1 MGSNNGEAKMAS
13 GKSGDIKMADPDS
26 GSAFLLSQS
35 KMDIFDTVASTSA
48 PASAKPRFEPKV
60 KPRGSQTRGSQAK
73 SRLSAQSK
81 VSAQPVDVKAPDS
94 AEPRVSLNSGAKLP
108 AADGP
113 GAREHSNTDH
123 TAVKSEP
130 ALVKVK
136 EEPQL
141 MADISNR
148 DMKVEPGIGEVNPQ
162 LPKEEAA
169 EDMKVD
175 SGLRASH
182 PELLKDEATE
192 DMRVDSG
199 VVKTHQGVTDDEVM
213 EDVEPGVDRVV
224 REIDVFVSRSI
235 DPDTQLYLLQY
246 PLRPAWRPY
255 GLEEQCLEVRVKAA
269 QKKVELDL
277 AIDGNSENYDQEAA
291 EHLRI
296 TKQTLTSSK
305 IPLSTSY
312 AIGLMQGNKL
322 YLNPVQAVVQMRPS
336 MKYLDEGDTQ
346 KKKQAS
352 TSNEDGDEEMTEAA
366 TNAEA
371 SAELVA
377 LQVNVRR
384 RETEWQEENRL
395 QSHAYLKQL
404 DEAEPWIALEP
415 HGVDSP
421 VTDAIRTKMIAS
433 APTQI
438 PFKLGPSDYIKQL
451 VPGQATVSPSQL
463 PPGDMSGSAG
473 FSRSFLNTLPLEKRF
488 HLLLSKGR
496 VHVLPFERLM
506 KLAPE
511 DCTEEEVLNVLQ
523 EKAVLVQG
531 CWVAASNLRYHKPVT
546 IVRDYLLS
554 LFTKSRVVE
563 HSQLEE
569 LRIPKDILREILSSF
584 AVQRGVTQSWEF
596 QESTDRS
603 FIKRHQTVVKEQA
616 QRWAEVEPHLRETVR
631 ALELTG
637 SKVAG
642 KTSIDLSTVKELNA
656 TKAKLHI
663 GELKKPVSAPEK
675 TKGVHFSLSG
685 DESGSSKAN
694 GIEGSGHTTLSE
706 ASLAALPGALLRIF
720 RKHSVCRLQL
730 ICQSLRA
737 MAIVTADSSK
747 DSLAVEEAKAAAQ
760 AASAPLP
767 ELEAAMSKVAS
778 NIDGVYFLTSLGDKE
793 LDPFRN
799 VVIALLRAK
808 GPTSGLRKTDIME
821 AAKIALKTDIRPQVY
836 QKVLKELC
844 YTKGGAWVLKPG
856 DGRPS

>member
-1 MGSNNGEAKMAS
+1 MGSNNGEARMS
-13 GKSGDIKMADPDS
+13 VEESGDIKLVDADS
-26 GSAFLLSQS
+26 GSPFALLSQP
-35 KMDIFDTVASTSA
+35 KMDIFDAVTTSSV
-48 PASAKPRFEPKV
+48 PTSAKPRFEPKV
-60 KPRGSQTRGSQAK
+60 KPRGPQARGPQAK
-73 SRLSAQSK
+73 SRLSTQSK
-81 VSAQPVDVKAPDS
+81 ASVQRVELRAPNSALSTTELRESLISDV
-94 AEPRVSLNSGAKLP
+94 KLP
-108 AADGP
+108 AAGP
-113 GAREHSNTDH
+113 SSIQNNDRIVALKT
-123 TAVKSEP
+123 EP
-130 ALVKVK
+130 EFVKVK
-136 EEPQL
+136 EEPQGVDL
-141 MADISNR
+141 SNKDVKVESGVLENHQQLLKEEALE
-148 DMKVEPGIGEVNPQ
+148 DMKVE
-162 LPKEEAA
+162 
-169 EDMKVD
+169 
-175 SGLRASH
+175 
-182 PELLKDEATE
+182 
-192 DMRVDSG
+192 SG
-199 VVKTHQGVTDDEVM
+199 VLQTQQQLSKDAAVDHVD
-213 EDVEPGVDRVV
+213 PGVDRVV
-224 REIDVFVSRSI
+224 REIDVCVSRSI
-235 DPDTQLYLLQY
+235 DTDTQLYLLQY

-269 QKKVELDL
+269 QKKLELDL
-277 AIDGNSENYDQEAA
+277 AIDINSENYDQEAA

-305 IPLSTSY
+305 IPISASY
-312 AIGLMQGNKL
+312 AIGVLQGNKL
-322 YLNPVQAVVQMRPS
+322 HLNHVQAVVQMRPS
-336 MKYLDEGDTQ
+336 MKYLDEGDAH

-352 TSNEDGDEEMTEAA
+352 TSSGDGDEEMAEAA
-366 TNAEA
+366 TNTDA

-404 DEAEPWIALEP
+404 DEAEPWIPLEP

-421 VTDAIRTKMIAS
+421 VTDGIRAKMIAS
-433 APTQI
+433 AATQI

-451 VPGQATVSPSQL
+451 VPGQATVTPSQL
-463 PPGDMSGSAG
+463 LPGDMSGSAG

-511 DCTEEEVLNVLQ
+511 NCTEQEVLNVLQ

-554 LFTKSRVVE
+554 LFTKNRVVE

-637 SKVAG
+637 SRAAG
-642 KTSIDLSTVKELNA
+642 KSSIDLSTVKELNA
-656 TKAKLHI
+656 TKAKVHI
-663 GELKKPVSAPEK
+663 GGLTKPFSAPEK
-675 TKGVHFSLSG
+675 TKGVHLDLTADG
-685 DESGSSKAN
+685 SGSSKTAAL
-694 GIEGSGHTTLSE
+694 EASDHSYLSE
-706 ASLAALPGALLRIF
+706 ATLAALPGALLRIF
-720 RKHSVCRLQL
+720 KKHSVCRLQL

-737 MAIVTADSSK
+737 MAIVTADSGK

-767 ELEAAMSKVAS
+767 ELEAAVSKVAS
-778 NIDGVYFLTSLGDKE
+778 NIDGIYFLTSVGEKE
-793 LDPFRN
+793 VDPFRN

-808 GPTSGLRKTDIME
+808 GPASGLRKTDIME
-821 AAKIALKTDIRPQVY
+821 ASKIALKGEVRPQIY